1 MGGPLEGFGQAGAND
16 GQVAVFFDHHNG
28 LILPDFSG
36 GSDGISE
43 MDGFHQIYLLGVFI
57 VGAPSNQP
65 HTCLRAS
72 LSNSFVT
79 FHLYIQP
86 LLFTIFLISTRA
98 LAMTI
103 KSFPSTFGP

>member
-57 VGAPSNQP
+57 VGAPSNVNQSIP
-65 HTCLRAS
+65 YMPRRLS

-79 FHLYIQP
+79 FHLYLQP
-86 LLFTIFLISTRA
+86 FLFTIFQISTRA
-98 LAMTI
+98 LSMTI
-103 KSFPSTFGP
+103 